1 MTKTK
6 VRAHNVGGV
15 RRGVR
20 LEGFLKL
27 LQYQFLLA
35 VVAELVGVEQ
45 VAVVEGRQVVDVYLS
60 RLEGEEQESQAG
72 SGLCS
77 FSLNMWSV

>member
-1 MTKTK
+1 MTKTQ
-6 VRAHNVGGV
+6 VRAHNVGGE

-35 VVAELVGVEQ
+35 VVGELVGVEQ

-60 RLEGEEQESQAG
+60 RLDREEKESQAG
-72 SGLCS
+72 SGRRS
-77 FSLNMWSV
+77 FSLNM